1 MRSLMPTFALALASS
16 LLVSCTTRPAVSPV
30 SPQEPPETVIA
41 PVQAP
46 EEPPEERPLKV
57 AELTPY
63 FSSGPLARAL
73 KAYHAGE
80 NDLAATIFDAYTL
93 ERTSDE
99 APVLSARFLAL
110 LAHSDA
116 GRTAEA
122 AEGLDA
128 MAAQW
133 PLLADYA
140 SLFAG
145 AAHLKTERYEAAVR
159 SLERV
164 PEGSTIRGRA
174 VATHARALVK
184 LKRFA
189 AARDL
194 LEADLRR
201 DNGQLSHW
209 NLLAEVH
216 DGLDSA
222 GARHAALREVAS
234 RYPHRAEGRAARA
247 ALGSKP
253 GFSREQRL
261 RIARVYHDRHE
272 HKQAVKALKATLE
285 LTTEGDDLWCQGKIM
300 LGRTLEK
307 MKKRAEAWPHFED
320 ALRCEGDALA
330 SATFLGG
337 RNRLRAEKFE
347 AAESLLAHHLE
358 AFSDRTTADD
368 AALMRASAA
377 RRSGHEKLADERLLE
392 QLERWP
398 RGDMADAA
406 TWALLWPRISAE
418 SWKEAIEVADTALR
432 LVPRE
437 RSYRA
442 EGRTSYWRAV
452 ALHETGDQE
461 AAIAGWRSVM
471 KAYPLS
477 WYALMAYQRLDR
489 LGLATDALKTIVTET
504 QPPPDPL
511 ERIPESMAASVRF
524 QKGVALARM
533 GLMKNARRE
542 FARLKVSDEPEER
555 RASTWTLIALY
566 DQVGAH
572 DSATGL
578 ARAEEPWFGQTWP
591 VGPMKR
597 LWELAHPRA
606 YAEHVEPWAK
616 TREINPYWIWAIM
629 REESSFNP
637 TIESWANA
645 TGLMQIILPT
655 AKGLVRGTKIPPT
668 KASLRQP
675 AIAVELGSKLLAQ
688 LIKEHPS
695 LPLASTGY
703 NAGSGATRSW
713 RRRFGHLELDRLVEH
728 ITYKEARGYAKRVS
742 RSVARYSWLY
752 GRGDGAT
759 EDGAQGPFVV
769 WAPSLDPPDPR

>member
-1 MRSLMPTFALALASS
+1 MRLSLLILALSS
-16 LLVSCTTRPAVSPV
+16 CLTVSCTTQPAVSPAAPKETQIPAERALPATEEAPPAPRATV
-30 SPQEPPETVIA
+30 S
-41 PVQAP
+41 
-46 EEPPEERPLKV
+46 
-57 AELTPY
+57 ELTP
-63 FSSGPLARAL
+63 FFDEGPLAEAL
-73 KAYHAGE
+73 AAYHEGK

-93 ERTSDE
+93 ERKGDE
-99 APVLSARFLAL
+99 ERVLSARLLAL
-110 LAHSDA
+110 LAHHDA
-116 GRTAEA
+116 GRSGIAGP
-122 AEGLDA
+122 GLDTLA
-128 MAAQW
+128 TQW

-140 SLFAG
+140 SFFAG
-145 AAHLKTERYEAAVR
+145 AAHVEAKRYEAALR
-159 SLERV
+159 SLALV
-164 PEGSTIRGRA
+164 PADSSLRGRA
-174 VATHARALVK
+174 VALHARALIR
-184 LKRFA
+184 LKRPQE
-189 AARDL
+189 ARTILEEDL
-194 LEADLRR
+194 VRSDS
-201 DNGQLSHW
+201 QLSHW
-209 NLLAEVH
+209 KLLGDVH
-216 DGLDSA
+216 EALDSA

-234 RYPHRAEGRAARA
+234 RFPHRAEGRAALA

-253 GFSREQRL
+253 GFSREQLL

-272 HKQAVKALKATLE
+272 HKRAVKALQVSLKATPI
-285 LTTEGDDLWCQGKIM
+285 GDPLWCQAKIL

-320 ALRCEGDALA
+320 VLQCEGDALA

-337 RNRLRAEKFE
+337 RNRLRAEKYE

-368 AALMRASAA
+368 VALMRASAA

-398 RGDMADAA
+398 QGDMADAA
-406 TWALLWPRISAE
+406 TWALLWPRVSRE
-418 SWKEAIEVADTALR
+418 SWSEAIEIADRALE

-452 ALHETGDQE
+452 ALHETGKQE
-461 AAIAGWRSVM
+461 DAIAGWTEVL
-471 KAYPLS
+471 KTYPLS
-477 WYALMAYQRLDR
+477 WYALMAHERLR
-489 LGLATDALKTIVTET
+489 RQGLAKKTLETIIAQT

-511 ERIPESMAASVRF
+511 ASIPSSMAESIRF
-524 QKGVALARM
+524 RKGVTLARM

-542 FARLKVSDEPEER
+542 FSRLEATGNPEER
-555 RASTWTLIALY
+555 RSWTWTLIALY
-566 DQVGAH
+566 HQVGAH
-572 DSATGL
+572 DSATAL

-591 VGPMKR
+591 VGSMKR
-597 LWELAHPRA
+597 LWELAHPKA
-606 YAEHVEPWAK
+606 YAEPIERWA
-616 TREINPYWIWAIM
+616 TERQISPYWIWAIM

-675 AIAVELGSKLLAQ
+675 EIAIQLGSKLLAQ
-688 LIKEHPS
+688 LLKEHPFI
-695 LPLASTGY
+695 PLASTGY

-713 RRRFGHLELDRLVEH
+713 RKRFGHLELDRLVEH

-752 GRGDGAT
+752 GRDQGTSDEPVG
-759 EDGAQGPFVV
+759 GPFVL
-769 WAPSLDPPDPR
+769 WAPALDPPDPR